1 MINIYKKL
9 KHNFLVNFFL
19 LLLIQIILENA
30 IQLLF
35 NEEAIQISI
44 SFLFIINLL
53 MFILI
58 KKKYVFFLIQ
68 IIIVSLYIIIL
79 LPHLYYFNLFSFYT
93 RINYLFYDP
102 LKFIYYLSILAFG
115 MYLLF
120 LISKLQLLHLNNI
133 IHKKSYILILL
144 LIALSFKIIYNPIKF
159 TIKKNKFIVTVI
171 NQNKFLLFKKDYQEF
186 KIGEYKI
193 QNYQCIENKNLSPTI
208 RFMYN
213 SHSKKEL
220 LLIVESWG
228 VLKDNQMQKEFI
240 RTILSSL
247 SRNKAINY
255 KYGET
260 CFNGNTSA
268 AEGRELLNM
277 NNEESYRAF
286 LDKGVI
292 PQFNIVKYKNK
303 HNYYTV
309 AAFSGSKVYGSNW
322 SNSEGFRRKLGFKSR
337 FYFEELKNINNIN
350 HENNY
355 HSVNDEIMIDS
366 LFTQSKIHQ
375 NIFAY
380 GLTINTHKPFELDIS
395 KLELKKYKKFKDK
408 YSYFFKDSPKD
419 LNQLYRI
426 KEIIEHTLTKLDTSI
441 NSFDKILII
450 GDHAPANT
458 NLNFYNKEN
467 VPFLLIKKINYL

>member
-1 MINIYKKL
+1 MINIFQKL

-19 LLLIQIILENA
+19 LILIQIILENT

-35 NEEAIQISI
+35 NEEALQISI
-44 SFLFIINLL
+44 SFLFLINLL
-53 MFILI
+53 IFILI
-58 KKKYVFFLIQ
+58 KKKNVFFLIQ

-93 RINYLFYDP
+93 RLNYVFYDP
-102 LKFIYYLSILAFG
+102 LKFIYYLFLLAFG

-120 LISKLQLLHLNNI
+120 LISKLQLIHLNNI
-133 IHKKSYILILL
+133 LQKKSYFLISL
-144 LIALSFKIIYNPIKF
+144 LIALSIKFILNPFEF
-159 TIKKNKFIVTVI
+159 TIKEKKIIVTVI

-213 SHSKKEL
+213 SDSKKEL
-220 LLIVESWG
+220 LLIIESWG
-228 VLKDNQMQKEFI
+228 ILKDNQLQKEFI
-240 RTILSSL
+240 RTISTSL
-247 SRNKAINY
+247 NRNTAIKY

-260 CFNGNTSA
+260 CFNGNTSS

-286 LDKGVI
+286 LDKGVL
-292 PQFNIVKYKNK
+292 PQFNIVKFKNK

-355 HSVNDEIMIDS
+355 RSVNDEIMIDS
-366 LFTQSKIHQ
+366 LFTESKIHD

-380 GLTINTHKPFELDIS
+380 GLTINTHKPFELDNS
-395 KLELKKYKKFKDK
+395 KINLKNYKEFKNK
-408 YSYFFKDSPKD
+408 YSYFFKDSQKD

-441 NSFDKILII
+441 NSFEKIII
-450 GDHAPANT
+450 VGDHAPANSNF
-458 NLNFYNKEN
+458 NLYNKEN
-467 VPFLLIKKINYL
+467 VPFLIIKKNN